1 VSDYW
6 FIKIDDTSGN
16 LLWQKTIGG
25 NSIDHL
31 TSAKETTDGYIL
43 GGSSSSGISEKTQNS
58 RGNDDYWVVKLDENR
73 NIIWDK
79 TYNRCRQINQ
89 FKLPMVVIS

>member
-1 VSDYW
+1 LRGLSDYW

-16 LLWQKTIGG
+16 LLWQKLGG

-43 GGSSSSGISEKTQNS
+43 GGSSSSGISGKKLKTQ
-58 RGNDDYWVVKLDENR
+58 EETM
-73 NIIWDK
+73 IIG
-79 TYNRCRQINQ
+79 
-89 FKLPMVVIS
+89 